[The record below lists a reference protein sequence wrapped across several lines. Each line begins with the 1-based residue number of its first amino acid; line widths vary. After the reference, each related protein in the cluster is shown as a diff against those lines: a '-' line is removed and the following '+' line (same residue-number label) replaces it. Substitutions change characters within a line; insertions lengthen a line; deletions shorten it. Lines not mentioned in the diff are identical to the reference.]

1 MATPLSSYEQET
13 TINFNNE
20 EKTAIVYTCNKALI
34 RKLDKLAESN
44 KTVSIEKQDTYSKT
58 YIVPKKAIKISIRV
72 PKVLTDE
79 QREALSARAKLNL
92 KNTKKVT

>member
-1 MATPLSSYEQET
+1 MATPLTGYETET

-34 RKLDKLAESN
+34 KKLDKLAETN
-44 KTVSIEKQDTYSKT
+44 KTVKIEKQDKYSKT
-58 YIVPKKAIKISIRV
+58 YIVPKKAIKISIRA

-79 QREALSARAKLNL
+79 QREALSLRAKVNL